1 MAGSDCCKLDE
12 IFTYNVVKSD
22 LNKWLLVMMM
32 IFNNNN
38 NRNGDTYNNEKSSEY
53 WWAVGGQYEKLLIS
67 SKPHWAQMLTL
78 NLSAFPHLF
87 KSFYRTFD
95 M

>member
-1 MAGSDCCKLDE
+1 MAGNDCCKLDE

-87 KSFYRTFD
+87 KSFYRTSG